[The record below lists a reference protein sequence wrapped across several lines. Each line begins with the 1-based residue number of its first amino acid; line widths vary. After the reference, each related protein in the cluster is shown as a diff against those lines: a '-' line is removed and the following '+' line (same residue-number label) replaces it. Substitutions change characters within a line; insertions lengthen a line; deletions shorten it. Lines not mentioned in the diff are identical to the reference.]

1 MSSPPPGT
9 LRNLLATGD
18 AALAKKR
25 YDAAE
30 RFYRMALVLKPFSI
44 RAEAGLGTLSLKD
57 GWADEALRHFKNALL
72 FRPDF
77 DKGLAGVAHARSMK
91 EYFQEAEFWYRCALI
106 TSDSPRE
113 ISIALGV
120 TCLRNGKWKEGF
132 ERYDLR
138 EGRQSLINT
147 IGPNRVW
154 DGAAS
159 LTGKTIVVIGEQ
171 GLGDHINFARY
182 CKLIKERGA
191 AKVTFF
197 TRPELKALFRWIP
210 EIDAVVSD
218 GETVDSADYTV
229 MVMSLPLI
237 FGTTPNNI
245 PMTKGYITPPSQ
257 ELNEYKSSIAA
268 TLRVAVAWQ
277 GNSTNSRDG
286 FRSCSFEN
294 FSKLFTL
301 TPHVTFLALPW
312 DYQTVRKDAPSN
324 LVSLND
330 GIKDFRDTAL
340 NLRDVDL
347 IISVDT
353 SLVHLA
359 GAMNKP
365 TWLLLGQQ
373 PDWRWLAKG
382 TSGLWYD
389 SVKLFRHAGSWV
401 SLINSIS
408 KKLAS
413 EKETLLINRT
423 IEKNRNLDNLPYTPY
438 VE

>member
-1 MSSPPPGT
+1 MNSAPPPGT

-25 YDAAE
+25 YDVAE
-30 RFYRMALVLKPFSI
+30 RFYRMASALKPFSI

-57 GWADEALRHFKNALL
+57 GCADKALSHFKNALL

-77 DKGLAGVAHARSMK
+77 DKGLAGVAHARSMH
-91 EYFQEAEFWYRCALI
+91 EHFQEAESWYRRALI
-106 TSDSPRE
+106 STDYSRE

-120 TCLRNGKWKEGF
+120 TCLRNGKWEEGF

-138 EGRQSLINT
+138 EGRQSLIEA
-147 IGPNRVW
+147 IGSNRVW
-154 DGAAS
+154 DGSQS
-159 LTGKTIVVIGEQ
+159 LIGKTIVVIGEQ

-191 AKVTFF
+191 SKVTFF
-197 TRPELKALFRWIP
+197 TRTELKALFLWIP
-210 EIDAVVSD
+210 EIDTVVSD
-218 GETVDSADYTV
+218 GETTGSADYTV
-229 MVMSLPLI
+229 MLMSLPFI

-245 PMTKGYITPPSQ
+245 PMTKGYITPPPQ
-257 ELNEYKSSIAA
+257 ELECKPSITAP
-268 TLRVAVAWQ
+268 LRVAVAWQ
-277 GNSTNSRDG
+277 GNSTNSRDV

-312 DYQTVRKDAPSN
+312 DYQAVSKDAPSN
-324 LVSLND
+324 LVPLND
-330 GIKDFRDTAL
+330 SVVDFRDTAL

-347 IISVDT
+347 VISVDT

-389 SVKLFRHAGSWV
+389 SVKLFRNSGNWLP
-401 SLINSIS
+401 LIKLIS
-408 KKLAS
+408 KKLTY
-413 EKETLLINRT
+413 EKEIFLRNR
-423 IEKNRNLDNLPYTPY
+423 IIKNK
-438 VE
+438 

>member
-18 AALAKKR
+18 AALDKKR

-44 RAEAGLGTLSLKD
+44 RAEAGLGTLRLKH
-57 GWADEALRHFKNALL
+57 GRADEALRHFKNALL

-77 DKGLAGVAHARSMK
+77 DKGLAGVAHARSMS
-91 EYFQEAEFWYRCALI
+91 ESFQESELWYRRALI
-106 TSDSPRE
+106 TTVSPRE

-120 TCLRNGKWKEGF
+120 TCLRNGKWEEGF

-138 EGRQSLINT
+138 EGRQSLVNT
-147 IGPNRVW
+147 IGPDRVW
-154 DGAAS
+154 DGAVS

-191 AKVTFF
+191 TKVTFF
-197 TRPELKALFRWIP
+197 TRPELKTLFRWIP
-210 EIDAVVSD
+210 EIDTVVSD

-229 MVMSLPLI
+229 MAMSLPRI
-237 FGTTPNNI
+237 FGTTPKNI
-245 PMTKGYITPPSQ
+245 PMARGYITPPECQDRKTSHTYCI
-257 ELNEYKSSIAA
+257 EN
-268 TLRVAVAWQ
+268 TLRVAVSWQ
-277 GNSTNSRDG
+277 GNSNNSRDS
-286 FRSCSFEN
+286 FRSCSFQD

-301 TPHVTFLALPW
+301 APHVTFLALPW
-312 DYQTVRKDAPSN
+312 DYQTINKDAPPN
-324 LVSLND
+324 LKSLD
-330 GIKDFRDTAL
+330 GDIKDFRDTAL
-340 NLRDVDL
+340 NLQDVDL
-347 IISVDT
+347 VISVDT
-353 SLVHLA
+353 SLIHLA

-373 PDWRWLAKG
+373 PDWRWLVKG

-389 SVKLFRHAGSWV
+389 SVKLFRNTGNWRALIKSV
-401 SLINSIS
+401 SN
-408 KKLAS
+408 KLSS
-413 EKETLLINRT
+413 EHDTLLGNRGVKLKPPQGINHPRL
-423 IEKNRNLDNLPYTPY
+423 I
-438 VE
+438 